1 MAVSGLFLYVL
12 INFFQIET
20 EYGLRSNPIIDEVK
34 LMHNLFNFLFVF
46 SIGLIFTNHI
56 LKKFMDKYSKKI
68 ISGYLLSISIIMLLP
83 SGILLLYI
91 SDLDLRE
98 IFTSIHFY
106 LGIGYIV
113 IQLIHITPRKF
124 NL

>member
-1 MAVSGLFLYVL
+1 MALSGLILYVL

-20 EYGLRSNPIIDEVK
+20 EYGLRANPLIDEVK
-34 LMHNLFNFLFVF
+34 LIHNLFNFLFVF

-83 SGILLLYI
+83 SGVLLLYI
-91 SDLDLRE
+91 SDLALRE

-106 LGIGYIV
+106 LGMSYIL
-113 IQLIHITPRKF
+113 IQLIHITPRRF

>member
-1 MAVSGLFLYVL
+1 MALSGLILYVL

-20 EYGLRSNPIIDEVK
+20 EYGLRANPLIDEVK
-34 LMHNLFNFLFVF
+34 LIHNLFNFLFVF

-83 SGILLLYI
+83 SGVLLLYI
-91 SDLDLRE
+91 SDLALRE

-106 LGIGYIV
+106 LGMSYIL
-113 IQLIHITPRKF
+113 IQLIQLFIFIK
-124 NL
+124 LL